1 MRTPAEPHQDETA
14 VISGRPLELEASAA
28 GDALPA
34 GAVVGGYVLDDVRLG
49 GGFGVVHRAVPVGGG
64 APVALKVLR
73 RGLSLLP
80 AILRR
85 FQREAEVLARL
96 KHPAIVEV
104 RGVGALDDG
113 RPYIAMEWVEG
124 RSLAAEL
131 SARGAFSPPE
141 AVALLE
147 EVGGALAAAHA
158 IGVVH
163 RDVKAQNVMVCPGAG
178 GLGAPRVKL
187 VDFGIAKLLRA
198 RDVDRARGAKSSSL
212 ILGTPLTMAPEQILG
227 GAVDARTDIYAV
239 GLLAYQLVTGELP
252 FQGADAVETE
262 EMHLRAPPP
271 CPSDRAPVSAAF
283 GAVVRRCLAKEP
295 ADRYAGVPELLA
307 ALRQA
312 VAAPGR
318 QIAAPAARSP
328 VDARLAGACA
338 RGPCAPWGPRAA
350 LLVEARLSAPDEAG
364 DEALADVE
372 RLVQAARAALVGLGA
387 TLVVESADALLAALP
402 APYDRAPERALGWA
416 LELWAELGARA
427 GASPEVLP
435 RLALHAAEPEALRG
449 WAPAAT
455 GAGVFVTHAFAEG
468 LTGAGDAGEGDAR
481 EGEAEEI
488 ERAPRPAEGGA
499 LRRVAP

>member
-1 MRTPAEPHQDETA
+1 MRTPAEPNQDETA

-34 GAVVGGYVLDDVRLG
+34 GTVVGGYVLDDVRLG

-113 RPYIAMEWVEG
+113 RPYIAMEWIEG

-178 GLGAPRVKL
+178 GIGAPGVKL
-187 VDFGIAKLLRA
+187 VDFGIAKLLRP

-312 VAAPGR
+312 VARAVAAPGR
-318 QIAAPAARSP
+318 QTVAPAARSP
-328 VDARLAGACA
+328 ADARLAGACA
-338 RGPCAPWGPRAA
+338 QGRCASGGPCAA
-350 LLVEARLSAPDEAG
+350 LLVEARLSAPDDAG

-455 GAGVFVTHAFAEG
+455 GAGVFVTDAFAEG
-468 LTGAGDAGEGDAR
+468 LAGEEGEAGEGDA
-481 EGEAEEI
+481 GEI
-488 ERAPRPAEGGA
+488 DRAPLGGEGGA
-499 LRRVAP
+499 LRRVVS

>member
-1 MRTPAEPHQDETA
+1 MRTPAEPNQDETA

-113 RPYIAMEWVEG
+113 RPYIAMEWIEG

-178 GLGAPRVKL
+178 GIGAPGVKL
-187 VDFGIAKLLRA
+187 VDFGIAKLLRPLGA
-198 RDVDRARGAKSSSL
+198 ARGAKSSSL

-318 QIAAPAARSP
+318 QTVAPAARSP
-328 VDARLAGACA
+328 ADARLAGACA
-338 RGPCAPWGPRAA
+338 QGRCAPGEPRAA
-350 LLVEARLSAPDEAG
+350 LLVEARLSAPDDAG

-455 GAGVFVTHAFAEG
+455 GAGVFVTDAFAEG
-468 LTGAGDAGEGDAR
+468 LAGDGEAGEID
-481 EGEAEEI
+481 
-488 ERAPRPAEGGA
+488 RAPLRGEGGA
-499 LRRVAP
+499 LRRVVS

>member
-1 MRTPAEPHQDETA
+1 MRTPAEPNQDETA

-178 GLGAPRVKL
+178 GLGAPGVKL
-187 VDFGIAKLLRA
+187 VDFGIAKLLRP

-312 VAAPGR
+312 VARAVGAPGR
-318 QIAAPAARSP
+318 QTVAPAARSP
-328 VDARLAGACA
+328 VGAPLVGAGAHGQCA
-338 RGPCAPWGPRAA
+338 PRGPCAA

-372 RLVQAARAALVGLGA
+372 RLVQAARAALVRLGA

-402 APYDRAPERALGWA
+402 APYDRAPELALGWA
-416 LELWAELGARA
+416 LELWAALGARA

-455 GAGVFVTHAFAEG
+455 GAGVFVTDAFAEG
-468 LTGAGDAGEGDAR
+468 LTGDAGEGDA
-481 EGEAEEI
+481 GEI
-488 ERAPRPAEGGA
+488 DRAPLRGEGGA
-499 LRRVAP
+499 LRRVVS

>member
-1 MRTPAEPHQDETA
+1 MRTPAEPNQDETA

-96 KHPAIVEV
+96 EHPAIVEV

-178 GLGAPRVKL
+178 GLGAPGVKL
-187 VDFGIAKLLRA
+187 VDFGIAKLLRPPGA
-198 RDVDRARGAKSSSL
+198 ARGAKSSSL

-227 GAVDARTDIYAV
+227 GVVDARTDIYAV

-312 VAAPGR
+312 VARAVGAPGR
-318 QIAAPAARSP
+318 QIMAPAARSP
-328 VDARLAGACA
+328 ADVRLAGTCA
-338 RGPCAPWGPRAA
+338 QGHCAPAGPCAA
-350 LLVEARLSAPDEAG
+350 LLVEARLSAPDDAG

-427 GASPEVLP
+427 GASPEVFP

-455 GAGVFVTHAFAEG
+455 GAGVFVTDAFAEG
-468 LTGAGDAGEGDAR
+468 LAGEAGEGEAR
-481 EGEAEEI
+481 DGEAGEI
-488 ERAPRPAEGGA
+488 DRAPLRGEGGA

>member
-1 MRTPAEPHQDETA
+1 MRTPAEPNQDETA

-34 GAVVGGYVLDDVRLG
+34 GAVVGGYVLDGVRLG

-163 RDVKAQNVMVCPGAG
+163 RDVKAQNVMVCPGGG
-178 GLGAPRVKL
+178 GLGAPGVKL
-187 VDFGIAKLLRA
+187 VDFGIAKLLRP

-307 ALRQA
+307 ALRRA
-312 VAAPGR
+312 VGAPGR
-318 QIAAPAARSP
+318 QTGRQTVAPAARSP

-338 RGPCAPWGPRAA
+338 QGHCAPRGPCAA

-455 GAGVFVTHAFAEG
+455 GAGVFVTDAFAEG
-468 LTGAGDAGEGDAR
+468 LTGEAGEGDAGEGD
-481 EGEAEEI
+481 
-488 ERAPRPAEGGA
+488 RAPLRGEGGA
-499 LRRVAP
+499 LRRVVS

>member
-14 VISGRPLELEASAA
+14 VISGRQLELEASAA

-131 SARGAFSPPE
+131 SARGAFSLPE

-178 GLGAPRVKL
+178 GLGAPGVKL
-187 VDFGIAKLLRA
+187 VDFGIAKLLRP

-312 VAAPGR
+312 VARAVGAPGR
-318 QIAAPAARSP
+318 KTVAPAARSP
-328 VDARLAGACA
+328 LDARLAGARA
-338 RGPCAPWGPRAA
+338 QGPCAA

-372 RLVQAARAALVGLGA
+372 RLVQAARAALVRLGA

-449 WAPAAT
+449 WAPAST
-455 GAGVFVTHAFAEG
+455 GAGVFVTDAFAEG
-468 LTGAGDAGEGDAR
+468 LPGEVGEG
-481 EGEAEEI
+481 EESD
-488 ERAPRPAEGGA
+488 RAPLRGEGGA
-499 LRRVAP
+499 LRRVVP